1 MIKELLHEIQ
11 EQQLKTFI
19 SLNEFRSQKP
29 LPTKRRGLYWF
40 WTNLSNV
47 ELEQTI
53 TLENTKEVPIGKL
66 VKYRKGLSCVSDI
79 KKDNFK
85 IVYNGIGG
93 YKSLSKSSSCLRKR
107 INQEIRCK
115 STGTGTL
122 NLINIFPMKNWAI
135 SYFDFD
141 NEGNKEIL
149 KVLNSKEP
157 YIEFAKELENLWRL
171 EFGTPI
177 LCRH

>member
-1 MIKELLHEIQ
+1 MIKSLLHKIQ
-11 EQQLKTFI
+11 EQQLKTFT
-19 SLNEFRSQKP
+19 SLNDFRSQKP

-40 WTNLSNV
+40 WTDLSNE

-66 VKYRKGLSCVSDI
+66 VKYRKGLSCVADV

-93 YKSLSKSSSCLRKR
+93 YRTPSKSFGLRER
-107 INQEIRCK
+107 INQEISCNDYR
-115 STGTGTL
+115 TGTL
-122 NLINIFPMKNWAI
+122 NLNRMFSLENWAI

-141 NEGNKEIL
+141 DEENIEIL
-149 KVLNSKEP
+149 EVLNSNET
-157 YIEFAKELENLWRL
+157 YLEFAKELENLWRL